1 VVPLR
6 FGDVLV
12 EKPADRE
19 AFLSIIEGLDLRPP
33 VIIKPNWG
41 TSVCF
46 TEAEILDRVLTS
58 VDGGAVVVESYGW
71 ARTEEAV
78 KTGRLGSKK
87 RGDLRKSDS
96 WFLEYSGVGEVL
108 ERHGV
113 EFLNLTEENWGRR
126 TANPEAIREIVEAKH
141 RPVQMEELYGFVPE
155 KLYDLRGSDLLS
167 LAKVKVWMEPIVVS
181 FSVKNLFGMIPGP
194 SRWRYH
200 GKQHS
205 RLSRSIVDVY
215 EVYDGLFNIK
225 GVVEAVLTASI
236 MDQEKKRAV
245 IHENPGFVAGSKS
258 PLDLDAVVTTAIGR
272 DPSEIGH
279 LKLASET
286 FGGWDEEAVSQ
297 AAESGLS
304 VLSKPT
310 YE

>member
-1 VVPLR
+1 LWFR
-6 FGDVLV
+6 DVLV
-12 EKPADRE
+12 EKSANRE
-19 AFLSIIEGLDLRPP
+19 AFMSVIEGLDLRPP
-33 VIIKPNWG
+33 VVIKPNWG

-46 TEAEILDRVLTS
+46 TEAEILDWILTA
-58 VDGGAVVVESYGW
+58 VDGDAVVVESYGW
-71 ARTEEAV
+71 GRSEEAV

-87 RGDLRKSDS
+87 RGDLRRSDV
-96 WFLEYSGVGEVL
+96 WFLKYSGVGEVL

-126 TANPEAIREIVEAKH
+126 TANPEVIREIVEAKH

-155 KLYDLRGSDLLS
+155 RLYDLRGSDLLS

-194 SRWRYH
+194 SRWRFH

-215 EVYDGLFNIK
+215 EVYDSLFNIK

-272 DPSEIGH
+272 DPSEIGY

-286 FGGWDEEAVSQ
+286 FGGWDEEVVSQ

-304 VLSKPT
+304 VLCKPT
-310 YE
+310 HE